1 MCCHSP
7 RFAANAPRELETSM
21 SMIAFHTPDTAP
33 ANAAMAR
40 LLAEMSGL
48 VRILPP
54 VSLPQDGCMVASR
67 GADLA
72 FEADAPAEMGFDTL
86 PV

>member
-1 MCCHSP
+1 MCCRSP
-7 RFAANAPRELETSM
+7 LFAANAPRELGTRMSM
-21 SMIAFHTPDTAP
+21 SAFHTPDAAP

-40 LLAEMSGL
+40 LLTEMWGL